1 MPLLAGGGS
10 PASRSPRRPA
20 PPPPASPDLIR
31 LPPCAV
37 ACATRAK
44 PALGLARARGLPTV
58 ALAFQIHSCD
68 HLPVA
73 PTLAHSFLKPRC
85 RSAGS
90 KQPSLDVYVACR
102 SGRTFSPW

>member
-44 PALGLARARGLPTV
+44 P